1 MRDAHRMKDKLDL
14 SLDSRQIV
22 SLLVAG
28 MVVLGAVFVLGVV
41 VGKKLSEA
49 DRAAQ
54 SGDLLTALDQKAA
67 AMQKVNEE
75 PHLTF
80 QKTLTEKAPPEPPA
94 RKPEEKKPEE
104 PVKVAAAAPAPA
116 APAPA
121 PAAAEAKPAAAA
133 PRQITAEMEDA
144 PVPAP
149 MAAVAPGPAPAPAPA
164 PKGTISQTPVATRTA
179 PAEMRDPAR
188 AKTVKLDV
196 PLPRAPMPAVAP
208 QAGWTLQLH
217 ASQDKADADRFAA
230 MMREKGYA
238 PYLVNAEVAG
248 RGTWHR
254 VRLGSFSSKDAAM
267 KYLADFKRETG
278 VDAFVAPA
286 Q

>member
-75 PHLTF
+75 PPLTF
-80 QKTLTEKAPPEPPA
+80 QKTLTEKAAPEPPQP
-94 RKPEEKKPEE
+94 KPA
-104 PVKVAAAAPAPA
+104 VAVAAPPKPLEAKPAEAPKPAPA
-116 APAPA
+116 AEEPKPVVAEAAPA
-121 PAAAEAKPAAAA
+121 
-133 PRQITAEMEDA
+133 
-144 PVPAP
+144 
-149 MAAVAPGPAPAPAPA
+149 A
-164 PKGTISQTPVATRTA
+164 PKGTVPQTPVATRTA
-179 PAEMRDPAR
+179 PAEAREPAR
-188 AKTVKLDV
+188 AKTVKLAV
-196 PLPRAPMPAVAP
+196 PPPRAPMPAAAP
-208 QAGWTLQLH
+208 QTGWTLQLH
-217 ASQDKADADRFAA
+217 ASQEKADADRFAA
-230 MMREKGYA
+230 SMREKGYA
-238 PYLVNAEVAG
+238 PYLVAAEVAG

-254 VRLGSFSSKDAAM
+254 VRLGSFPSKDAAA
-267 KYLADFKRETG
+267 KYLVDFKRETG
-278 VDAFVAPA
+278 MDAFVAPA

>member
-1 MRDAHRMKDKLDL
+1 MRDAHRMKDKFDL

-54 SGDLLTALDQKAA
+54 SHDLLTALDEKAA

-75 PHLTF
+75 PPLTF
-80 QKTLTEKAPPEPPA
+80 QKTLTEKAPPPEPSKPARVEAPKPAEPPKVA
-94 RKPEEKKPEE
+94 EAPKPEPAKVEPPKVAEAPKPE
-104 PVKVAAAAPAPA
+104 
-116 APAPA
+116 
-121 PAAAEAKPAAAA
+121 A
-133 PRQITAEMEDA
+133 PRPVAE
-144 PVPAP
+144 
-149 MAAVAPGPAPAPAPA
+149 A
-164 PKGTISQTPVATRTA
+164 PKGTVPQTPVATRTA
-179 PAEMRDPAR
+179 PAEARDPAR
-188 AKTVKLDV
+188 AKTVKLAV
-196 PLPRAPMPAVAP
+196 PPPRAPMPAAAP
-208 QAGWTLQLH
+208 QSGWTLQLH

-230 MMREKGYA
+230 TMREKGYA
-238 PYLVNAEVAG
+238 PYLVDADVPG

-254 VRLGSFSSKDAAM
+254 VRLGSFPNKDAAS

>member
-1 MRDAHRMKDKLDL
+1 MRDAHRMKDKFDL

-54 SGDLLTALDQKAA
+54 SHDLLTALDEKAA

-75 PHLTF
+75 PPLTF
-80 QKTLTEKAPPEPPA
+80 QKTLTEKAAPEPRSEPKPAPKPVEVKPAEVKLASAVAEAPKPPEAPKPA
-94 RKPEEKKPEE
+94 PVAEE
-104 PVKVAAAAPAPA
+104 PKPVV
-116 APAPA
+116 
-121 PAAAEAKPAAAA
+121 AEA
-133 PRQITAEMEDA
+133 D
-144 PVPAP
+144 PV
-149 MAAVAPGPAPAPAPA
+149 A
-164 PKGTISQTPVATRTA
+164 PKGTVPQTPIATRTA
-179 PAEMRDPAR
+179 PAEARDPAR
-188 AKTVKLDV
+188 AKSVKLAV
-196 PLPRAPMPAVAP
+196 PPPRAPMPAAAP
-208 QAGWTLQLH
+208 QTGWTLQLH
-217 ASQDKADADRFAA
+217 ASQDKADAERFAGK
-230 MMREKGYA
+230 MREKGYA
-238 PYLVNAEVAG
+238 PYQVDADVPG

-254 VRLGSFSSKDAAM
+254 VRLGSFPSKDAAAR
-267 KYLADFKRETG
+267 YLADFKRETG

>member
-1 MRDAHRMKDKLDL
+1 MRDAHRMKDKFDL

-54 SGDLLTALDQKAA
+54 SHDLLTALDEKAA

-75 PHLTF
+75 PPLTF
-80 QKTLTEKAPPEPPA
+80 QKTLTEKAPPPEPSKPAKVEAPRPAEPPKVA
-94 RKPEEKKPEE
+94 EAAKPEPA
-104 PVKVAAAAPAPA
+104 KVAEAPRPAP
-116 APAPA
+116 PPVEE
-121 PAAAEAKPAAAA
+121 AEAPKPAKVEA
-133 PRQITAEMEDA
+133 PR
-144 PVPAP
+144 P
-149 MAAVAPGPAPAPAPA
+149 AVAEA
-164 PKGTISQTPVATRTA
+164 PKGTVPQTPVATRTA
-179 PAEMRDPAR
+179 PAEARDPAR
-188 AKTVKLDV
+188 AKTVKLAV
-196 PLPRAPMPAVAP
+196 PPPRAPMPAAAP
-208 QAGWTLQLH
+208 QGGWTLQLH

-230 MMREKGYA
+230 SMREKGYA
-238 PYLVNAEVAG
+238 PYLVDADVPG

-254 VRLGSFSSKDAAM
+254 VRLGGFPSKDAAA

-278 VDAFVAPA
+278 MDAFVAPA

>member
-1 MRDAHRMKDKLDL
+1 MRDAHRMKDKFDL

-41 VGKKLSEA
+41 VGKKLSET

-54 SGDLLTALDQKAA
+54 SHDLLTALDEKAA

-75 PHLTF
+75 PPLTF
-80 QKTLTEKAPPEPPA
+80 QKTLTEKAPPPEPSRPA
-94 RKPEEKKPEE
+94 KAEAPKPAPELAKAAE
-104 PVKVAAAAPAPA
+104 PVKAV
-116 APAPA
+116 
-121 PAAAEAKPAAAA
+121 AEAPKP
-133 PRQITAEMEDA
+133 A
-144 PVPAP
+144 PVPAAEAP
-149 MAAVAPGPAPAPAPA
+149 KPVVAEA
-164 PKGTISQTPVATRTA
+164 PKGTVPRTPVATRTA
-179 PAEMRDPAR
+179 PADSREPAR
-188 AKTVKLDV
+188 AKTVKLAV
-196 PLPRAPMPAVAP
+196 PPPRAPMPAAAP
-208 QAGWTLQLH
+208 QTGWTLQLH

-230 MMREKGYA
+230 SMREKGYA
-238 PYLVNAEVAG
+238 PYLVDAEVPG

-254 VRLGSFSSKDAAM
+254 VRLGGFPSKDAAN

>member
-75 PHLTF
+75 PPLTF
-80 QKTLTEKAPPEPPA
+80 QKTLTEKAPPEPPPA

-104 PVKVAAAAPAPA
+104 PVKVVAATPAAPAAPAAAAPAPA
-116 APAPA
+116 PV
-121 PAAAEAKPAAAA
+121 AAA
-133 PRQITAEMEDA
+133 PKPITAEMEDA
-144 PVPAP
+144 PAP
-149 MAAVAPGPAPAPAPA
+149 PPAPAPTAAAPA
-164 PKGTISQTPVATRTA
+164 PSPKGTISQTPVATRTT
-179 PAEMRDPAR
+179 PAELRDPAR
-188 AKTVKLDV
+188 AKTVKLAAA
-196 PLPRAPMPAVAP
+196 PPPRAPMPATAP

-217 ASQDKADADRFAA
+217 ASQDKVDADRFAA

-238 PYLVNAEVAG
+238 PYLVDAEVAG

-254 VRLGSFSSKDAAM
+254 VRLGSFPSKDAAA

>member
-49 DRAAQ
+49 DRGAQ
-54 SGDLLTALDQKAA
+54 SHDLLTALDEKAA

-75 PHLTF
+75 PALTF
-80 QKTLTEKAPPEPPA
+80 QKTLTEKAVPEPPRPA
-94 RKPEEKKPEE
+94 AQPKPPESKPAVVVAEAAKPPAEAPRPAPVVEESKPE
-104 PVKVAAAAPAPA
+104 VAEAAPPAPA
-116 APAPA
+116 AP
-121 PAAAEAKPAAAA
+121 
-133 PRQITAEMEDA
+133 
-144 PVPAP
+144 
-149 MAAVAPGPAPAPAPA
+149 
-164 PKGTISQTPVATRTA
+164 KGTVPQTPVATRTA
-179 PAEMRDPAR
+179 PAEARDPAR
-188 AKTVKLDV
+188 AKSVKLAV
-196 PLPRAPMPAVAP
+196 PPPRAPMPAAAP
-208 QAGWTLQLH
+208 QTGWTLQLH

-230 MMREKGYA
+230 SMREKGYA
-238 PYLVNAEVAG
+238 PYLVDADVPS

-254 VRLGSFSSKDAAM
+254 VRLGSFPTKDAATH
-267 KYLADFKRETG
+267 YLADFKRETG

>member
-1 MRDAHRMKDKLDL
+1 MRDAHRMKDKFDL

-54 SGDLLTALDQKAA
+54 SHDLLTALDEKAA

-75 PHLTF
+75 PPLTF
-80 QKTLTEKAPPEPPA
+80 QKTLTEKAPPPEPSRPAKAEAPKPAEPPKA
-94 RKPEEKKPEE
+94 AESPKAETAKAETAVAEAPKPAP
-104 PVKVAAAAPAPA
+104 PAPA
-116 APAPA
+116 AEPP
-121 PAAAEAKPAAAA
+121 KPS
-133 PRQITAEMEDA
+133 PTAE
-144 PVPAP
+144 
-149 MAAVAPGPAPAPAPA
+149 A
-164 PKGTISQTPVATRTA
+164 PKGTVPQTPVPTRTA
-179 PAEMRDPAR
+179 PAEAQARDPAR
-188 AKTVKLDV
+188 AKSVKLAV
-196 PLPRAPMPAVAP
+196 PPPRAPMPSTAP
-208 QAGWTLQLH
+208 QTGFTLQLH
-217 ASQDKADADRFAA
+217 ASQDKVDADRFAA
-230 MMREKGYA
+230 SMREKGYA
-238 PYLVNAEVAG
+238 PYLVDAEVPG

-254 VRLGSFSSKDAAM
+254 VRLGSFPTKDAAS

>member
-1 MRDAHRMKDKLDL
+1 MRDAHRMKDKFDL

-54 SGDLLTALDQKAA
+54 SHDLLTALDEKAA
-67 AMQKVNEE
+67 AMQKVAEE
-75 PHLTF
+75 PPLTF
-80 QKTLTEKAPPEPPA
+80 QKTLTEKAPPEPPKA
-94 RKPEEKKPEE
+94 AA
-104 PVKVAAAAPAPA
+104 PVKVAEAP
-116 APAPA
+116 
-121 PAAAEAKPAAAA
+121 K
-133 PRQITAEMEDA
+133 
-144 PVPAP
+144 
-149 MAAVAPGPAPAPAPA
+149 PAPAPAPTPVAEAPKPPPPAPAPVADEPKPVVVADA
-164 PKGTISQTPVATRTA
+164 PKGTVPQTPVATRTA
-179 PAEMRDPAR
+179 PAEAREPAR
-188 AKTVKLDV
+188 PKSVKLAV
-196 PLPRAPMPAVAP
+196 PPPRAPMPSAAP
-208 QAGWTLQLH
+208 KTGWTLQLH

-230 MMREKGYA
+230 SMREKGYA
-238 PYLVNAEVAG
+238 PYLVDAEVPG

-254 VRLGSFSSKDAAM
+254 VRLGSFPSKDAAA

>member
-54 SGDLLTALDQKAA
+54 SHDLLTALDEKAA

-75 PHLTF
+75 PALTF
-80 QKTLTEKAPPEPPA
+80 QKTLTEKVAPEP
-94 RKPEEKKPEE
+94 RSE
-104 PVKVAAAAPAPA
+104 PKPAPK
-116 APAPA
+116 PP
-121 PAAAEAKPAAAA
+121 EAKPAAVVAEAA
-133 PRQITAEMEDA
+133 KPPAEAPKPAPEAPKPA
-144 PVPAP
+144 PVVEESKPE
-149 MAAVAPGPAPAPAPA
+149 VAEAA
-164 PKGTISQTPVATRTA
+164 PKGTVPQTPVATRTA
-179 PAEMRDPAR
+179 PAEVRDPAR
-188 AKTVKLDV
+188 AKSVKLAV
-196 PLPRAPMPAVAP
+196 PPPRAPMPAAAP
-208 QAGWTLQLH
+208 QSGWTLQLH

-230 MMREKGYA
+230 SMREKGYA
-238 PYLVNAEVAG
+238 PYQVDADVPS

-254 VRLGSFSSKDAAM
+254 VRLGSFPTKDAAAH
-267 KYLADFKRETG
+267 YLADFKRETG